1 MFKTFLSR
9 KFFSLLLSS
18 SISILV
24 ISVLALS
31 DSVIAGVMLGEDAV
45 MAICLVVPAYSLAGF
60 GACVVALGIPILYN
74 RAMGE
79 FNKEKADRCFAFG
92 LFMAVVMGLI
102 LYKRFQCGK
111 GLFLL
116 V

>member
-60 GACVVALGIPILYN
+60 GACVVALDCINPVY
-74 RAMGE
+74 R
-79 FNKEKADRCFAFG
+79 FY
-92 LFMAVVMGLI
+92 AVWGCLSS
-102 LYKRFQCGK
+102 
-111 GLFLL
+111 LL
-116 V
+116 